1 MKFSNLDIQEIK
13 KDGAAYIPVNVTS
26 IDEMNTVNT
35 NLLCVKDDKGV
46 LGNGKNVVHDG
57 TEKEYAL
64 NLLVAHKNMVME
76 AKSILRTLKEKAIN
90 AANDTNTDADRAT
103 MQKEFD
109 QAIDQID
116 ENAHQTYN
124 GQTLID
130 GSKEHYVPKPGTV
143 TSMTN
148 ESLSS
153 ATTVF
158 TNLIDLEDGDGNSLQ
173 IDSTDTMTIS
183 YVMDGKTY
191 TASKKVEESSLIDL
205 FSDTTPTLND
215 DLVVRTPLDDTVGED
230 EFGQTIKNPSG
241 KIALTIQSQHYGV
254 DHQIAGLTITFQDKY
269 GNAKRRANALFEHL
283 SITVKAKNPGEDHSI
298 AIKDGK
304 KELKMSFSDLTAYG
318 LGFSRLNI
326 IAHDK
331 DNMSCADFLK
341 KYYPEALMTKNGK
354 IAEIAVFHF
363 EAASGN
369 GKWVIK
375 NLECESLDKTY
386 SEVLSAAK
394 KHGVALKDVLCYN
407 MQNIFD
413 YPKATL
419 GDVAAKYPDTKM
431 LYYPIELD
439 EIDNVIPNVET
450 VKIKTFDGKDE
461 TIAAKGLS
469 YSQLYDKVAS
479 INGNM
484 LTADFLNAESAPVYS
499 SIEDKRKAV
508 SKILAVKAIRDK
520 HYMKALVNVLDN
532 DLKICNW
539 ELEKNSKYRSE
550 LLKW

>member
-1 MKFSNLDIQEIK
+1 M
-13 KDGAAYIPVNVTS
+13 T
-26 IDEMNTVNT
+26 T
-35 NLLCVKDDKGV
+35 KGV
-46 LGNGKNVVHDG
+46 LDNGKNVVHEG

-64 NLLVAHKNMVME
+64 QLLTVHKNMVE
-76 AKSILRTLKEKAIN
+76 RTKSILKTLKEKAIN
-90 AANDTNTDADRAT
+90 AANDSNTDADRAT

-124 GQTLID
+124 GQTLVD
-130 GSKEHYVPKPGTV
+130 GSKEHYVPSPGTY

-148 ESLSS
+148 ETLSS
-153 ATTVF
+153 DTDDF
-158 TNLIDLEDGDGNSLQ
+158 TYLTDLKDSEGNSLL
-173 IDSTDTMTIS
+173 IDSTDTMTVS
-183 YVMDGKTY
+183 YVMNGKTY
-191 TASKKVEESSLIDL
+191 TASTKVGDIMLNGIFDNTVGD
-205 FSDTTPTLND
+205 SDIVL
-215 DLVVRTPLDDTVGED
+215 RTPVDNTVGTN
-230 EFGQTIKNPSG
+230 EFGETVMNPSG
-241 KIALTIQSQHYGV
+241 RAALTFMSQRPGV
-254 DHQIAGLTITFQDKY
+254 DNQIAGLTITFQDKY
-269 GNAKRRANALFEHL
+269 GTAKRRANALFEHL

-298 AIKDGK
+298 AIKDGE
-304 KELKMSFSDLTAYG
+304 KELKISFSDLTAYG

-363 EAASGN
+363 EAAGGN
-369 GKWVIK
+369 GKWAIK

-419 GDVAAKYPDTKM
+419 GDVAAKYPDAKM
-431 LYYPIELD
+431 LYYPSTVD
-439 EIDNVIPNVET
+439 EINNKIPNVAT
-450 VKIKTFDGKDE
+450 VKVKTSDGKDE
-461 TIAAKGLS
+461 TITANELS
-469 YSQLYDKVAS
+469 YSQLYDKIVS
-479 INGNM
+479 INGDM
-484 LTADFLNAESAPVYS
+484 STLDFLTSESSPAYS
-499 SIEDKRKAV
+499 NINEKNQIIL
-508 SKILAVKAIRDK
+508 KIRTVKAIRDK
-520 HYMKALVNVLDN
+520 HYMKAFINTLDN
-532 DLKICNW
+532 DLKICGW

-550 LLKW
+550 LLAW

>member
-1 MKFSNLDIQEIK
+1 M
-13 KDGAAYIPVNVTS
+13 T
-26 IDEMNTVNT
+26 T
-35 NLLCVKDDKGV
+35 KGV
-46 LGNGKNVVHDG
+46 LDNGKNVVHEG

-64 NLLVAHKNMVME
+64 QLLTVHKNMVKRT
-76 AKSILRTLKEKAIN
+76 KSILKTLKEKAIN
-90 AANDTNTDADRAT
+90 AANDSNTDADRAT

-124 GQTLID
+124 GQTLVD
-130 GSKEHYVPKPGTV
+130 GSKEHYVPSPGTY

-148 ESLSS
+148 ETLSS
-153 ATTVF
+153 DTDDF
-158 TNLIDLEDGDGNSLQ
+158 TYLTDLKDSEGNSLL
-173 IDSTDTMTIS
+173 IDSTDTMTVS
-183 YVMDGKTY
+183 YVMNGKTY
-191 TASKKVEESSLIDL
+191 TASTKVGDIMLNGIFDNTVGD
-205 FSDTTPTLND
+205 SDIVL
-215 DLVVRTPLDDTVGED
+215 RTPVDNTVGTN
-230 EFGQTIKNPSG
+230 EFGETVMNPSG
-241 KIALTIQSQHYGV
+241 RAALTFMSQRPGV
-254 DHQIAGLTITFQDKY
+254 DNQIAGLTITFQDKY
-269 GNAKRRANALFEHL
+269 GTAKRRANALFEHL

-298 AIKDGK
+298 AIKDGE
-304 KELKMSFSDLTAYG
+304 KELKISFSDLTAYG

-363 EAASGN
+363 EAAGGN
-369 GKWVIK
+369 GKWAIK

-419 GDVAAKYPDTKM
+419 GDVAAKYPDAKM
-431 LYYPIELD
+431 LYYPSTVD
-439 EIDNVIPNVET
+439 EINNKIPNVAT
-450 VKIKTFDGKDE
+450 VKVKTSDGKDE
-461 TIAAKGLS
+461 TITANELS
-469 YSQLYDKVAS
+469 YSQLYDKIVS
-479 INGNM
+479 INGDM
-484 LTADFLNAESAPVYS
+484 STLDFLTSESSPAYS
-499 SIEDKRKAV
+499 NINEKNQIIL
-508 SKILAVKAIRDK
+508 KIRTVKAIRDK
-520 HYMKALVNVLDN
+520 HYMKAFINTLNN
-532 DLKICNW
+532 DLKICGW

-550 LLKW
+550 LLAW

>member
-1 MKFSNLDIQEIK
+1 MNLTYVDSNK
-13 KDGAAYIPVNVTS
+13 NVKDS
-26 IDEMNTVNT
+26 
-35 NLLCVKDDKGV
+35 LLCVHDDKGV
-46 LGNGKNVVHDG
+46 LDNGKNVVHEG

-64 NLLVAHKNMVME
+64 QLLTAHKNMVE
-76 AKSILRTLKEKAIN
+76 RTKSILKTLKEKAIN

-109 QAIDQID
+109 QAIEQID

-269 GNAKRRANALFEHL
+269 GTAKRYANALFEHL

-298 AIKDGK
+298 AIKDGE

-354 IAEIAVFHF
+354 IAEIAVFHL
-363 EAASGN
+363 EAVSGN
-369 GKWVIK
+369 DKWVIK

-394 KHGVALKDVLCYN
+394 KHGVALKDDLCRN

-413 YPKATL
+413 DPKATL
-419 GDVAAKYPDTKM
+419 GDVAAKYPDAKM
-431 LYYPIELD
+431 LYYPSTVD
-439 EIDNVIPNVET
+439 EINNKIPNVAT
-450 VKIKTFDGKDE
+450 VKVKTSDGKDE
-461 TIAAKGLS
+461 TIAANELS
-469 YSQLYDKVAS
+469 YSQLYDKIVS
-479 INGNM
+479 INGDM
-484 LTADFLNAESAPVYS
+484 STLDFLTSESSPAYS
-499 SIEDKRKAV
+499 NINEKDQIIL
-508 SKILAVKAIRDK
+508 KIRTVKAIRDK
-520 HYMKALVNVLDN
+520 HYMKAFINTLDN
-532 DLKICNW
+532 DLKICGW

-550 LLKW
+550 LLTW